1 MFKPSNL
8 EEFINKN
15 RCLEVT
21 NIWSFS
27 KTQEPTDDGLYSKRI
42 FGITS
47 KEQSTKFGYINLKQQ
62 LVHPRALIM
71 LSELSSIF
79 PKVILSEV
87 KAIIK
92 DGMLVVDDNG
102 SNGPGWF
109 YENYSKIKWDNYQ
122 KNKKEETIEYFKKT
136 PKNIVFVT
144 KWSVI
149 PAVYRPFKEEHGH
162 IVEDELTG
170 LYKKLLS
177 RVNAGKSDNE
187 FMQKILNS
195 SSKGA
200 IVQKALNQIEEYFMA
215 QLGEKT
221 GYVRGSLVS
230 KKMDN
235 VARLVANARPDV
247 PFNCA
252 ALPWQVLINI
262 FDAYVVSMIY
272 DRELETKW
280 ATELKVESYN
290 YTNIADH
297 LTYIYHNADSYVQ
310 NNPGLREKW
319 IALLKEMFEMYY
331 ELSVVGKRDPAW
343 NKMSYFTVKP
353 IIMTDNSYHVVLNSL
368 LYKPLGGDSFNTNFT
383 TRVKNS
389 NIILKDDNSFIKS
402 DTNLSVYQIKSMNKV
417 YNGIKLENDYL
428 INHYNKI

>member
-1 MFKPSNL
+1 MFKPDNID
-8 EEFINKN
+8 EFINKN

-42 FGITS
+42 FGITN

-62 LVHPRALIM
+62 LVHPRAMIM
-71 LSELSSIF
+71 LSELSSLF
-79 PKVILSEV
+79 PKVILSEE
-87 KAIIK
+87 KAIVK
-92 DGMLVVDDNG
+92 DGMLLVDPNG
-102 SNGPGWF
+102 GNGPGWL
-109 YENYSKIKWDNYQ
+109 YENYNKINWEHYY
-122 KNKKEETIEYFKKT
+122 KNNNDDTIAFFKKT
-136 PKNIVFVT
+136 PKSVIFCT
-144 KWSVI
+144 KWLVI
-149 PAVYRPFKEEHGH
+149 PSLYRPFKEEHGH

-170 LYKKLLS
+170 YYKKLLS
-177 RVNAGKSDNE
+177 RVNASKSDNE
-187 FMQKILNS
+187 FMQKMLS
-195 SSKGA
+195 DSSKGA
-200 IVQKALNQIEEYFMA
+200 LVQKVLVEIEKWFME

-272 DRELETKW
+272 DRNLETKW
-280 ATELKVESYN
+280 AVELKVESYN

-319 IALLKEMFEMYY
+319 IALLKEMFEMYLD
-331 ELSVVGKRDPAW
+331 LSVVGKRDPAW
-343 NKMSYFTVKP
+343 NKCSYYNVKP

-383 TRVKNS
+383 TRIKNS
-389 NIILKDDNSFIKS
+389 NIILKDDNGFIKS
-402 DTNLSVYQIKSMNKV
+402 IDNISVYQIKSMYKV
-417 YNGIKLENDYL
+417 YQGVKNEYPNIQIRLK
-428 INHYNKI
+428 

>member
-1 MFKPSNL
+1 MFKLDNID
-8 EEFINKN
+8 EFINKN

-42 FGITS
+42 FGITQ
-47 KEQSTKFGYINLKQQ
+47 KEQSTKFGYINLNQQ
-62 LVHPRALIM
+62 LVHPRIFIM

-79 PKVILSEV
+79 PKVIMSEV
-87 KAIIK
+87 KAVIN
-92 DGMLVVDDNG
+92 DGMLIVDDKG

-109 YENYSKIKWDNYQ
+109 YENYSKIKWDKYA
-122 KNKKEETIEYFKKT
+122 KNKNDETIEFFNKT
-136 PKNIVFVT
+136 PKNIIFVT
-144 KWSVI
+144 KWLVI
-149 PAVYRPFKEEHGH
+149 PALYRPYKEEHGQ
-162 IVEDELTG
+162 ITEDELTNH
-170 LYKKLLS
+170 YKKLIS
-177 RVNAGKSDNE
+177 RANAGKSDNE
-187 FMQKILNS
+187 FMQRMLSN

-200 IVQKALNQIEEYFMA
+200 VVQKALNDIEEYF
-215 QLGEKT
+215 LSKLREKW

-272 DRELETKW
+272 DRDLETKW
-280 ATELKVESYN
+280 AKELNVESYN

-297 LTYIYHNADSYVQ
+297 LTFIYHNADSYVQ

-319 IALLKEMFEMYY
+319 IALLKEMFELYPD
-331 ELSVVGKRDPAW
+331 LSVIGKRDPSWSKYAYY
-343 NKMSYFTVKP
+343 NVKP

-383 TRVKNS
+383 TRSKQS
-389 NIILKDDNSFIKS
+389 NIILKDDNGMIR
-402 DTNLSVYQIKSMNKV
+402 SVNNNSIYQIKSM
-417 YNGIKLENDYL
+417 YRFIKEL
-428 INHYNKI
+428 

>member
-1 MFKPSNL
+1 MFKPDNID
-8 EEFINKN
+8 EFINKN

-42 FGITS
+42 FGITQ
-47 KEQSTKFGYINLKQQ
+47 KEQSTKFGYINLNQQ
-62 LVHPRALIM
+62 LVHPRIFIM

-79 PKVILSEV
+79 PKVIMSEI
-87 KAIIK
+87 KAVIT
-92 DGMLVVDDNG
+92 DGMLIIDEKG

-109 YENYSKIKWDNYQ
+109 YENYSKIKWEKYA
-122 KNKKEETIEYFKKT
+122 KNGNDETIEFFNKT
-136 PKNIVFVT
+136 PKNIIFVT
-144 KWSVI
+144 KWLVI
-149 PAVYRPFKEEHGH
+149 PALYRPYKEEHGQ
-162 IVEDELTG
+162 ITEDELTNH
-170 LYKKLLS
+170 YKKLIS
-177 RVNAGKSDNE
+177 RANAGKSDNE
-187 FMQKILNS
+187 FMQRMLSN

-200 IVQKALNQIEEYFMA
+200 VVQKALNDIEEYF
-215 QLGEKT
+215 LSKLREKW

-272 DRELETKW
+272 DRDLETKW
-280 ATELKVESYN
+280 AKELNVESYN

-297 LTYIYHNADSYVQ
+297 LTFIYHNADSYVQ

-319 IALLKEMFEMYY
+319 IALLKEMFELYPD
-331 ELSVVGKRDPAW
+331 LSVIGKRDPSW
-343 NKMSYFTVKP
+343 NKCSYFNVKP

-383 TRVKNS
+383 TRVKKS
-389 NIILKDDNSFIKS
+389 NIILKDDNGMIR
-402 DTNLSVYQIKSMNKV
+402 SVNNNSIYQIKSM
-417 YNGIKLENDYL
+417 Y
-428 INHYNKI
+428 KIYQGVLNESNIF

>member
-1 MFKPSNL
+1 MFKATNID
-8 EEFINKN
+8 EFVNKN

-27 KTQEPTDDGLYSKRI
+27 KTKEPTEDGLYSKRI
-42 FGITS
+42 FGITQ
-47 KEQSTKFGYINLKQQ
+47 KEQATKYGFINLNQQ
-62 LVHPRALIM
+62 LVHPRIFIM

-79 PKVILSEV
+79 PKIILCEI
-87 KAIIK
+87 KAVVK
-92 DGMLVVDDNG
+92 DGLLVADDNG
-102 SNGPGWF
+102 GNGPGWF
-109 YENYSKIKWDNYQ
+109 YENFGKIKWENYS
-122 KNKKEETIEYFKKT
+122 KNGNVDTIEYFKT
-136 PKNIVFVT
+136 LPKNIAFVT
-144 KWSVI
+144 KWLVV
-149 PAVYRPFKEEHGH
+149 PAVYRPFKEEFGH
-162 IVEDELTG
+162 FVEDELTG
-170 LYKKLLS
+170 HYKKLLS
-177 RVNAGKSDNE
+177 RANAGKSDNE
-187 FMQKILNS
+187 FMLKMLNNA
-195 SSKGA
+195 SKGT
-200 IVQKALNQIEEYFMA
+200 IVQKALNEVEEYF
-215 QLGEKT
+215 LSKLREKT

-252 ALPWQVLINI
+252 AMPWQVLINI

-272 DRELETKW
+272 DIELETKW

-319 IALLKEMFEMYY
+319 IALLKEMFEIYPD
-331 ELSVVGKRDPAW
+331 LSIIGKRDPAW
-343 NKMSYFTVKP
+343 NKQSYYNVKP

-383 TRVKNS
+383 TKTKSS
-389 NIILKDDNSFIKS
+389 NIILKNDFGAIRSANNK
-402 DTNLSVYQIKSMNKV
+402 TAYQIKSM
-417 YNGIKLENDYL
+417 Y
-428 INHYNKI
+428 KIHEGVKNESNLF

>member
-1 MFKPSNL
+1 MFKATNID
-8 EEFINKN
+8 EYINKN

-27 KTQEPTDDGLYSKRI
+27 KTKEPTEDGFYSKRI
-42 FGITS
+42 FGITQ
-47 KEQSTKFGYINLKQQ
+47 KEQATKWGFINLNQQ
-62 LVHPRALIM
+62 LVHPRIFIM
-71 LSELSSIF
+71 LAELSSIF
-79 PKVILSEV
+79 PKVILNEV
-87 KAIIK
+87 KAVIK
-92 DGMLVVDDNG
+92 DGLLIVDEKG
-102 SNGPGWF
+102 SNGPGWL
-109 YENYSKIKWDNYQ
+109 YENFGKINWDKYSKNNNTD
-122 KNKKEETIEYFKKT
+122 TIEYFKKL
-136 PKNIVFVT
+136 PKNLAFVT
-144 KWSVI
+144 KWLVVPSI
-149 PAVYRPFKEEHGH
+149 YRPFKEEHGH
-162 IVEDELTG
+162 VVEDELTG
-170 LYKKLLS
+170 HYKKLLS
-177 RVNAGKSDNE
+177 RANAGKSDNE
-187 FMQKILNS
+187 FMQKMLSN

-200 IVQKALNQIEEYFMA
+200 IVQKALNEVEEYF
-215 QLGEKT
+215 LSKLREKT

-272 DRELETKW
+272 DRDLETKW
-280 ATELKVESYN
+280 ATELKVDAYN

-319 IALLKEMFEMYY
+319 ISLLKEMFEIYPD
-331 ELSVVGKRDPAW
+331 LSVVGKRDPAW
-343 NKMSYFTVKP
+343 NKMSYFTIKP

-389 NIILKDDNSFIKS
+389 NIILKDDNGMIRSAENK
-402 DTNLSVYQIKSMNKV
+402 NVYQIKSMYKV